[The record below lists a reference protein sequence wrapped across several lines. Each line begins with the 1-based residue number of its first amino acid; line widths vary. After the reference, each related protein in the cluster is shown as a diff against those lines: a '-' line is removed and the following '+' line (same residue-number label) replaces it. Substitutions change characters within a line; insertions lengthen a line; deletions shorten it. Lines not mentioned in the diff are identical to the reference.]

1 MSIWGCWYFSQQS
14 CFARAFSFLVSFEMG
29 ETFHLPWNIYIL
41 FGLKRMNKKHV
52 KFIPKRLRYT
62 QELCENVKYKGLY
75 ADYPALW
82 VFNETKILPRK
93 KQRRNKSLD
102 GEEKN
107 IPEESR
113 RGGFAVLA
121 LSPLPLASVSK
132 QTAQSSSLFSRLC
145 LLITRTCK
153 HLGTRQRPPF
163 SGSPWAKAPWQGLWG
178 FVRA

>member
-1 MSIWGCWYFSQQS
+1 MCIWGCWYFSQQS
-14 CFARAFSFLVSFEMG
+14 CFARAFSFLVSFEIG

-62 QELCENVKYKGLY
+62 QELCENVKYKGLC

-82 VFNETKILPRK
+82 VFQNLAQKKTKKEQKPRWGRK
-93 KQRRNKSLD
+93 EHSWRKQKGRLCSA
-102 GEEKN
+102 GTFSS
-107 IPEESR
+107 PSR
-113 RGGFAVLA
+113 LC
-121 LSPLPLASVSK
+121 VSK